1 MHQTVDNWHLPSA
14 EVTAR
19 PGRFALLRSALRNV
33 LPIAWF
39 AVREAPARRADA
51 RSRDF
56 FARDRAFTHATGT
69 TDAAAFRFSLR

>member
-14 EVTAR
+14 EATAR
-19 PGRFALLRSALRNV
+19 PGRFALLRNI
-33 LPIAWF
+33 LPAAWF
-39 AVREAPARRADA
+39 AIRGAPARRADA

-56 FARDRAFTHATGT
+56 FARDRAFTHAVGT